1 MTGDVQ
7 INANLLIGG
16 NPTFDQLWISNEFIS
31 FQADLV
37 RLDENGIS
45 LTGGNGFIT
54 FADSSVQS
62 TAGLPLLGGTLTG
75 KLNLNV
81 EGTTTAPLNIKTG
94 ITPTTPLAGDVWIAT
109 DSFNYRNTSGVT
121 RTVATLGNNN
131 PFTNYQSITVGSN
144 TNPALAVTQTGT
156 ADAFVVN
163 DSSPDSTPF
172 RIDANGRVGIGI
184 APDGTV
190 ALNVD
195 STGIKFN
202 SSATA
207 QTVPYIASDVLL
219 KADNLSGLANASTAR
234 TNLGL
239 GTMAVET
246 ATNYLTTANA
256 SSTYLTQSNA
266 TTTYYPLT
274 NPSAYITSSALTP
287 YAPLA
292 GATFTGKVNIGAG
305 ATTSPLNI
313 GAGVSP
319 SGAGTAGDIWIGG
332 TNLAYK
338 DSTNTLRT
346 TVTTSQSNTFTNFQ
360 TITQGNA
367 SNPSLAVTQTG
378 AGGGVLVT
386 NTGAGYSF
394 KVEDSTSPDA
404 TPFAI
409 DQNGRTGIG
418 VAPDATVAL
427 TLDSTGI
434 KVNGATLV
442 PASTVTNSPI
452 TSGNM
457 AHSEYTKE
465 LLITIN
471 GVNYAIVLRAV

>member
-1 MTGDVQ
+1 M
-7 INANLLIGG
+7 
-16 NPTFDQLWISNEFIS
+16 
-31 FQADLV
+31 
-37 RLDENGIS
+37 
-45 LTGGNGFIT
+45 
-54 FADSSVQS
+54 
-62 TAGLPLLGGTLTG
+62 
-75 KLNLNV
+75 
-81 EGTTTAPLNIKTG
+81 
-94 ITPTTPLAGDVWIAT
+94 
-109 DSFNYRNTSGVT
+109 
-121 RTVATLGNNN
+121 
-131 PFTNYQSITVGSN
+131 
-144 TNPALAVTQTGT
+144 
-156 ADAFVVN
+156 VN

-184 APDGTV
+184 APDATV

-219 KADNLSGLANASTAR
+219 KADNLSGLANTTTAR

-239 GTMAVET
+239 GTMATET
-246 ATNYLTTANA
+246 ASNY
-256 SSTYLTQSNA
+256 
-266 TTTYYPLT
+266 
-274 NPSAYITSSALTP
+274 AL
-287 YAPLA
+287 LA

-305 ATTSPLNI
+305 ATTAPLNI
-313 GAGVSP
+313 GAGISP
-319 SGAGTAGDIWIGG
+319 SGAGTAGDLWIGG

-360 TITQGNA
+360 TITQGN
-367 SNPSLAVTQTG
+367 SVNPSLAVTQTG
-378 AGGGVLVT
+378 AGGGVLIT

-394 KVEDSTSPDA
+394 KVEDSASPDA

-457 AHSEYTKE
+457 SHSEYTKE